1 MCGCFKDSVVAFVW
15 GFFLLFVC
23 VCVAMRVLKGSSIVR
38 CLGNSLIQIER
49 GMAGGG
55 RRGFIS
61 KDFIFLCVC

>member
-1 MCGCFKDSVVAFVW
+1 MGLFSSVC
-15 GFFLLFVC
+15 VC